1 MGNKFYISAV
11 PAIYNDKCFRE
22 VINTFPEGVP
32 ECIKQMVF
40 DTDEDAP
47 EQEEVLCYIDG
58 QSISG
63 VKISTLKDGD
73 TSVFLGWNASGMDV
87 HMCFEYLRA
96 VQKLHPEAVVT
107 CSDADGN
114 KTSNVADLSED
125 AINDEW
131 GKRIEIM
138 ASLLDLDEEV
148 VKIPAIRYTYNLQ
161 PKKFAEET
169 EGMSLGDKIM
179 KLYGDII
186 DMQWYDAPE
195 PKAYM
200 LRWNTAISN
209 FKIKDFED
217 CMKQFRDPAFCLS
230 WSIWDWQDARI
241 GDKVYMLRVGEGT
254 TGIVMAG
261 EIISE
266 PYVDEDWSGKGRVTH
281 YVDIRLDQLIHPEKA
296 TILDTEDLSESFD
309 GIEWTGGHSGTLLSA
324 KDAYHLEKLFDKY
337 LVDNRKQFEDS
348 DKAVTLDEIPEEYK
362 DYFDPHQGHGG
373 HWGTI
378 VNTDKVDL
386 IDFLQSHLEGSK
398 EVATVNT
405 TMNDEDGFAM
415 PVTVMGLTTGDE
427 EVAMTSLIIE
437 GEERNEFIAA
447 FPALK
452 DTGTEVTMKLV
463 KVNEYANG
471 LEGVLTCETEFGAN
485 LCFFDTDYYLHK
497 DEYKIRESYTFKLG
511 ALASEAEVLPEEDRV
526 MKFSVEQTINMANAE
541 GSEIE
546 YDEDGNVV
554 PREWIMDQL
563 VYCMN
568 TVDEVPDEYGFQS
581 PVTNSKALKIWGT
594 PMYRMNVTVVR
605 TEDEPDAVVIPMYAK
620 KAFFDKKP
628 KKNEA
633 VRGMLWM
640 LGSMVK

>member
-11 PAIYNDKCFRE
+11 PAIDNDKCFRE

-40 DTDEDAP
+40 DTDEDAS

-96 VQKLHPEAVVT
+96 VQKLHPEAVIT

-114 KTSNVADLSED
+114 KTSNVADISED
-125 AINDEW
+125 AMNDEW

-138 ASLLDLDEEV
+138 ASFLDLDEEV
-148 VKIPAIRYTYNLQ
+148 IKIPAIRYTYNLQ

-281 YVDIRLDQLIHPEKA
+281 YVDIRLVQMIHPEKA

-324 KDAYHLEKLFDKY
+324 KDAYYLEKLFDKY

-405 TMNDEDGFAM
+405 TMNDEDGLAM

-497 DEYKIRESYTFKLG
+497 DEYKIGESYTFKLG
-511 ALASEAEVLPEEDRV
+511 ALASEAEVLPEEDHV

>member
-125 AINDEW
+125 AMNDEW

-266 PYVDEDWSGKGRVTH
+266 P
-281 YVDIRLDQLIHPEKA
+281 
-296 TILDTEDLSESFD
+296 
-309 GIEWTGGHSGTLLSA
+309 
-324 KDAYHLEKLFDKY
+324 
-337 LVDNRKQFEDS
+337 
-348 DKAVTLDEIPEEYK
+348 
-362 DYFDPHQGHGG
+362 
-373 HWGTI
+373 
-378 VNTDKVDL
+378 
-386 IDFLQSHLEGSK
+386 
-398 EVATVNT
+398 
-405 TMNDEDGFAM
+405 
-415 PVTVMGLTTGDE
+415 
-427 EVAMTSLIIE
+427 
-437 GEERNEFIAA
+437 
-447 FPALK
+447 
-452 DTGTEVTMKLV
+452 
-463 KVNEYANG
+463 
-471 LEGVLTCETEFGAN
+471 
-485 LCFFDTDYYLHK
+485 
-497 DEYKIRESYTFKLG
+497 
-511 ALASEAEVLPEEDRV
+511 
-526 MKFSVEQTINMANAE
+526 
-541 GSEIE
+541 
-546 YDEDGNVV
+546 
-554 PREWIMDQL
+554 
-563 VYCMN
+563 
-568 TVDEVPDEYGFQS
+568 
-581 PVTNSKALKIWGT
+581 
-594 PMYRMNVTVVR
+594 
-605 TEDEPDAVVIPMYAK
+605 
-620 KAFFDKKP
+620 
-628 KKNEA
+628 
-633 VRGMLWM
+633 
-640 LGSMVK
+640 

>member
-11 PAIYNDKCFRE
+11 PAIDNDKCFRE

-125 AINDEW
+125 AMNDEW

-138 ASLLDLDEEV
+138 ASFLDLDEEV

-200 LRWNTAISN
+200 LRWNTDISN

-254 TGIVMAG
+254 TGFVMAG

-281 YVDIRLDQLIHPEKA
+281 YVDIRLVQMIHPEKA

-405 TMNDEDGFAM
+405 TMNDEDGLAM

-463 KVNEYANG
+463 KMNEYANG

-497 DEYKIRESYTFKLG
+497 DEYKIGESYTFKLG

-581 PVTNSKALKIWGT
+581 PVTNSKSLKIWGT

-640 LGSMVK
+640 LGSMVR

>member
-1 MGNKFYISAV
+1 
-11 PAIYNDKCFRE
+11 
-22 VINTFPEGVP
+22 
-32 ECIKQMVF
+32 
-40 DTDEDAP
+40 
-47 EQEEVLCYIDG
+47 
-58 QSISG
+58 
-63 VKISTLKDGD
+63 
-73 TSVFLGWNASGMDV
+73 
-87 HMCFEYLRA
+87 MCFEYLRA
-96 VQKLHPEAVVT
+96 VQKLHPEAVIT

-114 KTSNVADLSED
+114 KTSNVADISED
-125 AINDEW
+125 AMNDEW

-138 ASLLDLDEEV
+138 ASFLDLDEEV

-266 PYVDEDWSGKGRVTH
+266 PYVDEDWSGKCRVTH
-281 YVDIRLDQLIHPEKA
+281 YVDIRLDQMIHPENA
-296 TILDTEDLSESFD
+296 TILETEDLSESFD

-362 DYFDPHQGHGG
+362 DYFEGHGG

-405 TMNDEDGFAM
+405 TMNDEDGLAM

-427 EVAMTSLIIE
+427 VVAMTSLIIE

-452 DTGTEVTMKLV
+452 DTDTEVTMKLV

-497 DEYKIRESYTFKLG
+497 DEYKIGESYTFKLG

-640 LGSMVK
+640 LGSMVR

>member
-11 PAIYNDKCFRE
+11 PAIDNDKCFRE

-96 VQKLHPEAVVT
+96 VQKLHPEAVIT

-114 KTSNVADLSED
+114 KTSNVADISED
-125 AINDEW
+125 AMNDEW

-138 ASLLDLDEEV
+138 ASFLDLDEEV

-281 YVDIRLDQLIHPEKA
+281 YVDILLDQMIHPEKA
-296 TILDTEDLSESFD
+296 IILDTEDLSESFD

-405 TMNDEDGFAM
+405 TMNDEDGLAM

-511 ALASEAEVLPEEDRV
+511 ALASEAEVLP
-526 MKFSVEQTINMANAE
+526 
-541 GSEIE
+541 
-546 YDEDGNVV
+546 
-554 PREWIMDQL
+554 
-563 VYCMN
+563 
-568 TVDEVPDEYGFQS
+568 
-581 PVTNSKALKIWGT
+581 
-594 PMYRMNVTVVR
+594 
-605 TEDEPDAVVIPMYAK
+605 
-620 KAFFDKKP
+620 
-628 KKNEA
+628 
-633 VRGMLWM
+633 
-640 LGSMVK
+640 